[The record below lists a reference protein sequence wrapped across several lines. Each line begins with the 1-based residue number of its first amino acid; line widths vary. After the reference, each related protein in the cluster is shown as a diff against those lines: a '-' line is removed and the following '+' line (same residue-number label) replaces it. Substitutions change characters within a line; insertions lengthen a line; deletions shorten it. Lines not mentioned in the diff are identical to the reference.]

1 MTGKDTQAWT
11 KTDAN
16 RPRQPET
23 VKDRQRAE
31 SEIAG
36 FHLRQVPTL
45 CLHDNSISPLDS
57 LTLLNLVAAAREDR
71 ERKRGK
77 EGVGREVE
85 VEVGRGGGGIG
96 GDRGG
101 RE

>member
-77 EGVGREVE
+77 K
-85 VEVGRGGGGIG
+85 
-96 GDRGG
+96 GG
-101 RE
+101 REGGRSRGRERGRGNRGRQRG